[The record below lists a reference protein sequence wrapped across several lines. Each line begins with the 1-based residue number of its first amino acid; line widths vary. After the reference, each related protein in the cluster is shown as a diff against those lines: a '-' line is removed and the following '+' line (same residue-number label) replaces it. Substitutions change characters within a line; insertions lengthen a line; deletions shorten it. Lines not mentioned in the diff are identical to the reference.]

1 MGLTYMHTYVIIPFY
16 RPAEK
21 GFLDLI
27 TQICD
32 KGYIPVLINDA
43 SPDAALAPLGQP
55 DPRMILLHHERHRGR
70 GAAIRTG
77 LAYIRDHLLPEDHPQ
92 ESESEASAPR
102 DTAYIAVMATSS
114 RFSLDDLECLLET
127 ARLPENVR
135 RLTVGVHHPDRK
147 RSLLSR
153 AWNGGVHLLFHALVH
168 AHVPTDMT
176 GLQVF
181 SADFLP
187 RLLELEGDHADY
199 DLRLLRLFSKKGGGF
214 SEVVLQGEAPP
225 ARKNRHIVLDTARLY
240 QHLLRFTASSMFSF
254 LLEYGLFC
262 LLHYLL
268 RDELPLVGDLI
279 ATVAARVFGN
289 GVNYTI
295 NCLFV
300 FRRKPNRSN
309 ILQFAGLTGASIGL
323 SALALYLWKLTRLP
337 VPVCKILADLCVFVV
352 NYIVQKKLIFR
363 KKKPSAGK
371 KTSPDD

>member
-1 MGLTYMHTYVIIPFY
+1 MDLTYTHTYVIIPFY

-32 KGYIPVLINDA
+32 RGYIPILINDA
-43 SPDAALAPLGQP
+43 SPDAALAPLKQP

-77 LAYIRDHLLPEDHPQ
+77 LAHIRDHLLPESHTQ
-92 ESESEASAPR
+92 ESESEASAPC
-102 DTAYIAVMATSS
+102 DTAFIAVMATSS
-114 RFSLDDLECLLET
+114 RFALDDLECLLEA
-127 ARLPENVR
+127 ARRPENQH

-181 SADFLP
+181 SADFLH

-199 DLRLLRLFSKKGGGF
+199 DLRLLRFFSKQGDGF
-214 SEVVLQGEAPP
+214 CEVVLEGKYSP
-225 ARKNRHIVLDTARLY
+225 ARKNGHIVLDTARLY
-240 QHLLRFTASSMFSF
+240 QHLLRFTASSLFSF

-268 RDELPLVGDLI
+268 RDGLPLIGDLI

-289 GVNYTI
+289 GVNYII
-295 NCLFV
+295 NCFFV
-300 FRRKPNRSN
+300 FRRKPDRNN
-309 ILQFAGLTGASIGL
+309 ILQFAGLTGLSIGL
-323 SALALYLWKLTRLP
+323 SSLALYLWKLTRLP

-363 KKKPSAGK
+363 KKKSSEKREMPPAA
-371 KTSPDD
+371 

>member
-21 GFLDLI
+21 GFLNLI

-55 DPRMILLHHERHRGR
+55 DPRMILLHHERHQGR

-92 ESESEASAPR
+92 ESESEVSAPR

-114 RFSLDDLECLLET
+114 HFSLDDLECLLET
-127 ARLPENVR
+127 ARLPGNAR

-153 AWNGGVHLLFHALVH
+153 AWNGSVHLLFHALVH

-187 RLLELEGDHADY
+187 HLLELEGDHADY
-199 DLRLLRLFSKKGGGF
+199 DLRLLHLFSKKGDGF

-240 QHLLRFTASSMFSF
+240 QHLLRFTASSLFSF

-279 ATVAARVFGN
+279 ATIAARVFGN
-289 GVNYTI
+289 GVNYVV
-295 NCLFV
+295 NCFFV
-300 FRRKPNRSN
+300 FRRKPERNSV
-309 ILQFAGLTGASIGL
+309 LQFAGLTGASIGL

-337 VPVCKILADLCVFVV
+337 VPICKILADLCVFVV

-363 KKKPSAGK
+363 KKKPSAGEN
-371 KTSPDD
+371 TSPTD

>member
-1 MGLTYMHTYVIIPFY
+1 MDHTYMHTYVIIPFY

-32 KGYIPVLINDA
+32 KGYIPILINDA
-43 SPDAALAPLGQP
+43 SPDAALAPLKQP
-55 DPRMILLHHERHRGR
+55 DPRMVLLHHERHRGR

-77 LAYIRDHLLPEDHPQ
+77 LAHIRDHLLSERQTQ

-114 RFSLDDLECLLET
+114 RFTLDDLECLLEA
-127 ARLPENVR
+127 ARRPENQH

-176 GLQVF
+176 GLQAF

-187 RLLELEGDHADY
+187 HLLELEGDHADY
-199 DLRLLRLFSKKGGGF
+199 DLRLLRLFSKKGDGF
-214 SEVVLQGEAPP
+214 FEVVLQGESPP

-254 LLEYGLFC
+254 LLEYSLFC

-268 RDELPLVGDLI
+268 RNELPLVGDLI
-279 ATVAARVFGN
+279 ASVAARIFGN

-295 NCLFV
+295 NCFFV
-300 FRRKPNRSN
+300 FRRKPARNN
-309 ILQFAGLTGASIGL
+309 ILQFVGLTCLSIGL
-323 SALALYLWKLTRLP
+323 STLALYLWKLTGLP
-337 VPVCKILADLCVFVV
+337 VPVCKILADTSVFVV
-352 NYIVQKKLIFR
+352 NYTVQKKLIFR
-363 KKKPSAGK
+363 KKKTSEGK
-371 KTSPDD
+371 ETPPTA

>member
-1 MGLTYMHTYVIIPFY
+1 MHTYVIIPFY

-32 KGYIPVLINDA
+32 KGYIPILINDA
-43 SPDAALAPLGQP
+43 SPDAALAPLKQP
-55 DPRMILLHHERHRGR
+55 DPRMVLLHHERHRGR

-77 LAYIRDHLLPEDHPQ
+77 LAHIRDHLLSERQTQ

-114 RFSLDDLECLLET
+114 RFTLDDLECLLEA
-127 ARLPENVR
+127 ARRPENQH

-176 GLQVF
+176 GLQAF

-187 RLLELEGDHADY
+187 HLLELEGDHADY
-199 DLRLLRLFSKKGGGF
+199 DLRLLRLFSKKGDGF
-214 SEVVLQGEAPP
+214 FEVVLQGESPP

-254 LLEYGLFC
+254 LLEYSLFC

-268 RDELPLVGDLI
+268 RNELPLVGDLI
-279 ATVAARVFGN
+279 ASVAARIFGN

-295 NCLFV
+295 NCFFV
-300 FRRKPNRSN
+300 FRRKPARNN
-309 ILQFAGLTGASIGL
+309 ILQFVGLTCLSIGL
-323 SALALYLWKLTRLP
+323 STLALYLWKLTGLP
-337 VPVCKILADLCVFVV
+337 VPVCKILADTSVFVV
-352 NYIVQKKLIFR
+352 NYTVQKKLIFR
-363 KKKPSAGK
+363 KKKTSEGK
-371 KTSPDD
+371 ETPPTA